1 MDQALSLFDDQI
13 ANWFDETY
21 GEPTDIQRQ
30 AWPKIAEQE
39 NLLISAPTGSGKTLT
54 AFLWAINQFVTGQF
68 ATGATRVLYIS
79 PLKAL
84 NNDIQRNL
92 LTPLAALRMRADQQ
106 GLPFPSIRVQT
117 RSGDTEQI
125 ERRRMLRH
133 PPEILIT
140 TPESLNILLT
150 SKSGESMLQH
160 IETVILDEI
169 HGVVGDKRGVYLMSA
184 VERLVP
190 LSGEFQRISLS
201 ATVKPMQSI
210 ADFVAG
216 YQLLPGG
223 SFKRRAIQCLNSTA
237 PKQYSVSVRY
247 PESAANR
254 PVEEKVWDSLAEDF
268 VTKIRGNT
276 STLLFVNSR
285 SLAETLTHKINTI
298 ANETLA
304 YAHHGSLSREIR
316 HEVEQKLKNGELA
329 AIVATSTLE
338 MGIDIGALDEVLL
351 IQAPE
356 GIASAI
362 QRIGRAGHG
371 VGETSRCTLYPTH
384 PLDFIESAV
393 LAKAVLDG
401 DIEPIKTINCPL
413 DVLAQVII
421 SMTSTRAWNLLDL
434 FQELRRSTPFHGLKQ
449 QQFDLLIDMLNGRYG
464 EDRIRELRPKVIV
477 DQIKQTIESR
487 RGTTL
492 SLYMSGGVIPDRGYF
507 QIRHQD
513 SNARIGELDEEF
525 VWEAYVGKVFAFG
538 TQHWQIKKITHNDVV
553 VGPAKPTAIAPPFW
567 KSEGMNRTFHYAD
580 RIGRFLEEADD
591 ELFEESF
598 VQRLLTDH
606 HLEPLICQELIALLQ
621 KQQAHT
627 QAPLPH
633 RHHLLIEK
641 IQAVAGNQS
650 GYQIVFHTGWGNR
663 INRPLGL
670 AMEAAWLDRW
680 GEQPEIFVT
689 DQCLVLQM
697 IEEFGA
703 RSLIDLISTADIEQL
718 LRKRLEGSGF
728 FGARFRENA
737 GRALLLSK
745 GKFNERKPLWMSR
758 LQSQK
763 LLDVVS
769 KYEDFP
775 ILLETWRT
783 CLQDEFDLENLRLVL
798 AELATGEIRVTEVA
812 CQQPSPFAQTVAWDQ
827 INEYMYMND
836 KPRSSTSSN
845 LSRDLLESLVF
856 QPALRPAIAT
866 TIIQDFLLRRQRT
879 LPGYEPQTEV
889 EQVEWVKERLLIPER
904 EWWLELGELSTH
916 ASQPNLPSG
925 LEILSHNGAG
935 MIVAAEDASLVND
948 QLSELSPT
956 LLSNWLQ
963 YYGPITLDQICELI
977 GTNAPETEAA
987 LIRLLGDNTLIAG
1000 PLVKDDEQLYY
1011 CDAANFEVLLR
1022 FVRQAARVN
1031 FEPLPIGH
1039 LTPFLYRWQCRYIG
1053 KAAEDDLPGLIDVL
1067 QCLPLEPEAW
1077 EQHLLPSRLANYD
1090 SRSLDLMM
1098 QSGGLYW
1105 IGNQKQKIQFCFA
1118 DNLTL
1123 LDDNLSIDLQSD
1135 FHTKVQA
1142 DSGPD
1147 VDTDSSADSI
1157 NKAAPEHPLFSD
1169 PFSRYDFL
1177 TLLDKTGLVASA
1189 LAEQLWQA
1197 VWKGNVSNDTFI
1209 ALRSGIVNKFN
1220 VTEATPSRL
1229 PRSRRAGFRNWKRDI
1244 PFAGDWHQ
1252 IRYPEPPVDTIE
1264 TEERNKERVRLL
1276 LDRYGILFRELLLHE
1291 QAAFRWQNV
1300 FRSIRMMELAGELY
1314 SGYFFTDIPGPQ
1326 FISPA
1331 ALAALTSPSSR
1342 QLFWL
1347 NATDPISA
1355 CGMALPEAPTSITT
1369 AAITTTAT
1377 KRLPRRVAGNYL
1389 TYSGDELILVVE
1401 QHGKKLNFYLPPDA
1415 ESIQASFDVLHH
1427 LLERRFAPKSKITL
1441 NLINNEPAR
1450 QSAYLVPLAEA
1461 FDLVRDHKS
1470 VYLQK
1475 KIHL

>member
-30 AWPKIAEQE
+30 AWPKIAEQK

-68 ATGATRVLYIS
+68 ETGATRVLYIS

-92 LTPLAALRMRADQQ
+92 ISPLAALQKRAEEA

-150 SKSGESMLQH
+150 SKSGEAMLRH

-169 HGVVGDKRGVYLMSA
+169 HGIVGDKRGVYLMSA

-190 LSGEFQRISLS
+190 LAGEFQRISLS
-201 ATVKPMQSI
+201 ATVKPMQHI
-210 ADFVAG
+210 ANFVAG
-216 YQLLPGG
+216 YRRLPGG
-223 SFKRRAIQCLNSTA
+223 PFKQRSIECLNSTA
-237 PKQYSVSVRY
+237 KKHYAISVRY
-247 PESAANR
+247 PEATANR
-254 PVEEKVWDSLAEDF
+254 PIEEKVWDSLAEDF
-268 VTKIRGNT
+268 VTKIRANR

-285 SLAETLTHKINTI
+285 TLAETLTHKINT
-298 ANETLA
+298 AASETLA

-316 HEVEQKLKNGELA
+316 LEVEQKLKNGELA

-338 MGIDIGALDEVLL
+338 MGIDIGALDEVIL

-393 LAKAVLDG
+393 LGKAVLEG
-401 DIEPIKTINCPL
+401 DIEPIKTIRCPL

-421 SMTSTRAWNLLDL
+421 SMTSTRVWHLDDL

-449 QQFDLLIDMLNGRYG
+449 QQFDLIINMLNGRYG

-477 DQIKQTIESR
+477 DQRLQTIESR

-513 SNARIGELDEEF
+513 NNARIGELDEEF
-525 VWEAYVGKVFAFG
+525 VWEAFVGKVFAFG

-553 VGPAKPTAIAPPFW
+553 VAPAKPTAIAPPFW

-580 RIGRFLEEADD
+580 RIGRFLEAADE
-591 ELFEESF
+591 ELFNESF
-598 VQRLLTDH
+598 AQRLMNDH
-606 HLEPLICQELIALLQ
+606 HLEPLVCKELIALLQ
-621 KQQAHT
+621 KQQVHT
-627 QAPLPH
+627 RAPLPH

-641 IQAVAGNQS
+641 IQAAAGNQS
-650 GYQIVFHTGWGNR
+650 GYQIVIHTGWGNR

-670 AMEAAWLDRW
+670 AMEAAWLDLW

-697 IEEFGA
+697 IEDFDA
-703 RSLIDLISTADIEQL
+703 RDLLALVSAADIEQL

-763 LLDVVS
+763 LLDVVA
-769 KYEDFP
+769 KYQDFP

-798 AELATGEIRVTEVA
+798 NELANGEIRVSEVSS
-812 CQQPSPFAQTVAWDQ
+812 QQPSPFAQTVAWDQ
-827 INEYMYMND
+827 INEYMYMSD

-856 QPALRPAIAT
+856 QPALRPAIPAK
-866 TIIQDFLLRRQRT
+866 IIQDFLLRRQRT
-879 LPGYEPQTEV
+879 LPGYEPQTKV
-889 EQVEWVKERLLIPER
+889 DRVEWVKERLLIPEQ
-904 EWWLELGELSTH
+904 EWQHDPLVSSDLPDL
-916 ASQPNLPSG
+916 PDLPSG
-925 LEILSHNGAG
+925 LETLVHNGAR
-935 MIVAAEDASLVND
+935 MIVAAEDATLVNS
-948 QLSELSPT
+948 QLAELNPT
-956 LLSNWLQ
+956 LLGNWLQ
-963 YYGPITLDQICELI
+963 YYGPISLDQICQHI
-977 GTNAPETEAA
+977 GTSPAETEAA
-987 LIRLLGDNTLIAG
+987 LSLLLGDNTIIAG
-1000 PLVKDDEQLYY
+1000 PLILDDEQLYY

-1022 FVRQAARVN
+1022 FVRRAARVN
-1031 FEPLPIGH
+1031 FEPLPLAQ

-1053 KAAEDDLPGLIDVL
+1053 QDAEDDLPGLIDVL
-1067 QCLPLEPEAW
+1067 QCLPMQPEAW
-1077 EQHLLPSRLANYD
+1077 EQHILPARLAGYD
-1090 SRSLDLMM
+1090 GRSLDLMM

-1105 IGNQKQKIQFCFA
+1105 IGDQKQKVQFCFA

-1123 LDDNLSIDLQSD
+1123 LDDN
-1135 FHTKVQA
+1135 
-1142 DSGPD
+1142 
-1147 VDTDSSADSI
+1147 SSAEA
-1157 NKAAPEHPLFSD
+1157 KARAEPELEQVREHEHEQQLFSD
-1169 PFSRYDFL
+1169 PYSRYDFL
-1177 TLLDKTGLVASA
+1177 TLLDKTGLAASE
-1189 LAEQLWQA
+1189 LAAQLWQS
-1197 VWKGNVSNDTFI
+1197 VWKGSVSNDTFI
-1209 ALRSGIVNKFN
+1209 ALRAGILNKFN
-1220 VTEATPSRL
+1220 VKEATPAKL
-1229 PRSRRAGFRNWKRDI
+1229 PRSRRAGFRHWKREI

-1252 IRYPEPPVDTIE
+1252 IRYPDPPSDTLEIE
-1264 TEERNKERVRLL
+1264 DRNKERVRLL

-1291 QAAFRWQNV
+1291 QAAFRWRNL
-1300 FRSIRMMELAGELY
+1300 FRSIRLMELSGELY
-1314 SGYFFTDIPGPQ
+1314 SGYFFSDIPGPQ
-1326 FISPA
+1326 FVSPA
-1331 ALAALTSPSSR
+1331 ALASLSAPSSG
-1342 QLFWL
+1342 QIFWL

-1355 CGMALPEAPTSITT
+1355 CGMALPEL
-1369 AAITTTAT
+1369 TTTAPN
-1377 KRLPRRVAGNYL
+1377 LPRRVAGNYL
-1389 TYSGDELILVVE
+1389 TYSENKLILVVE
-1401 QHGKKLNFYLPPDA
+1401 QHGKKLNFHLPPDA
-1415 ESIQASFDVLHH
+1415 ETIQASFGVLHH

-1441 NLINNEPAR
+1441 NLINGIPAR
-1450 QSAYLVPLAEA
+1450 QSPYLAPLEAA

-1470 VYLQK
+1470 VHLQK
-1475 KIHL
+1475 KFSI

>member
-1 MDQALSLFDDQI
+1 MDQTLSLFDDQI
-13 ANWFDETY
+13 ANWFHETY

-54 AFLWAINQFVTGQF
+54 AFLWAINQFVTGKF
-68 ATGATRVLYIS
+68 ETGATRVLYIS

-92 LTPLAALRMRADQQ
+92 LSPLAALQKRAEAA

-117 RSGDTEQI
+117 RSGDTEQV
-125 ERRRMLRH
+125 ERRRMLRQ

-150 SKSGESMLQH
+150 SKSGESMLHH

-201 ATVKPMQSI
+201 ATVKPMEHV

-216 YQLLPGG
+216 YRLLPNG
-223 SFKRRAIQCLNSTA
+223 SFQPRAIQCLNSTA
-237 PKQYSVSVRY
+237 TKQYSVSVRY
-247 PESAANR
+247 PESTANR

-268 VTKIRGNT
+268 VTKIHANT

-285 SLAETLTHKINTI
+285 TLAETLTHKINT
-298 ANETLA
+298 AADETLA

-316 HEVEQKLKNGELA
+316 LEVEQKLKNGELA

-338 MGIDIGALDEVLL
+338 MGIDIGALDEVIL

-393 LAKAVLDG
+393 LSKAVLDG

-421 SMTSTRAWNLLDL
+421 SMTSTRVWKLMDL
-434 FQELRRSTPFHGLKQ
+434 FQELRRSTPFHDLKQ
-449 QQFDLLIDMLNGRYG
+449 QQFDLIINMLNGRYG

-477 DQIKQTIESR
+477 DQRQQTIESR

-513 SNARIGELDEEF
+513 NNARIGELDEEF

-553 VGPAKPTAIAPPFW
+553 VAPAKPTALAPPFW

-580 RIGRFLEEADD
+580 RIGRFLEAADA
-591 ELFEESF
+591 ELFDESF
-598 VQRLLTDH
+598 AQCLMTDH
-606 HLEPLICQELIALLQ
+606 HLEPLVCKELIALLQ

-627 QAPLPH
+627 QTPLPH

-641 IQAVAGNQS
+641 IQAAAGNQS
-650 GYQIVFHTGWGNR
+650 GYQIVIHTGWGSR

-697 IEEFGA
+697 IEDFDAHNLLELVSA
-703 RSLIDLISTADIEQL
+703 SDIEQL

-737 GRALLLSK
+737 GRSLLLSK

-769 KYEDFP
+769 KYQDFP

-798 AELATGEIRVTEVA
+798 GELATGEIRVSEVSS
-812 CQQPSPFAQTVAWDQ
+812 QQPSPFAQTVAWDQ
-827 INEYMYMND
+827 INEYMYMGD

-856 QPALRPAIAT
+856 QPALRPAIPAN
-866 TIIQDFLLRRQRT
+866 IIQDFLVRRQRT

-889 EQVEWVKERLLIPER
+889 DLVEWVKERLLIPAR
-904 EWWLELGELSTH
+904 EWWHDSLSSHELPDLS
-916 ASQPNLPSG
+916 NLPG
-925 LEILSHNGAG
+925 DLEILIHNGAR
-935 MIVAAEDASLVND
+935 MIVAAEDASLVNS
-948 QLSELSPT
+948 QLAELSPT
-956 LLSNWLQ
+956 LLGNWLQ
-963 YYGPITLDQICELI
+963 YYGPITLDQICEHI
-977 GTNAPETEAA
+977 GTSSAETEAA
-987 LIRLLGDNTLIAG
+987 LSRLLGDNTLIVG
-1000 PLVKDDEQLYY
+1000 PLVKDDELLYY

-1022 FVRQAARVN
+1022 FVRQAARIN
-1031 FEPLPIGH
+1031 FEPLPLAQ
-1039 LTPFLYRWQCRYIG
+1039 LTPFLYQWQCRYIG
-1053 KAAEDDLPGLIDVL
+1053 KDAEDDLPGLIDIL
-1067 QCLPLEPEAW
+1067 QCLPMDPEAW
-1077 EQHLLPSRLANYD
+1077 EQHLLPSRLAGYD

-1105 IGNQKQKIQFCFA
+1105 VGDQKQKVQFCFA
-1118 DNLTL
+1118 DNLPL
-1123 LDDNLSIDLQSD
+1123 LDDEAYSNS
-1135 FHTKVQA
+1135 
-1142 DSGPD
+1142 
-1147 VDTDSSADSI
+1147 
-1157 NKAAPEHPLFSD
+1157 APEHPLFAD
-1169 PFSRYDFL
+1169 RFSRYDFL
-1177 TLLDKTGLVASA
+1177 TLLDKTGLVASE

-1197 VWKGNVSNDTFI
+1197 VWKGSISNDTFI
-1209 ALRSGIVNKFN
+1209 ALRSGILNKFK
-1220 VTEATPSRL
+1220 VTETTPNRL
-1229 PRSRRAGFRNWKRDI
+1229 PRSHRASFRNWKREI
-1244 PFAGDWHQ
+1244 PFAGNWHQ
-1252 IRYPEPPVDTIE
+1252 IRHPEPSADTIE

-1291 QAAFRWQNV
+1291 QTAFRWRNL
-1300 FRSIRMMELAGELY
+1300 FRSIRLMELSGELY
-1314 SGYFFTDIPGPQ
+1314 SGYFFDDIPGPQ
-1326 FISPA
+1326 FISPT
-1331 ALAALTSPSSR
+1331 ALASLTAPSSR
-1342 QLFWL
+1342 QTFWL
-1347 NATDPISA
+1347 NATDPIST
-1355 CGMALPEAPTSITT
+1355 CGMALPEL
-1369 AAITTTAT
+1369 AT
-1377 KRLPRRVAGNYL
+1377 VTKYLPRRVAGNYL
-1389 TYSGDELILVVE
+1389 TYSGNELILVVE
-1401 QHGKKLNFYLPPDA
+1401 QHGKKLRFYLPPDA
-1415 ESIQASFDVLHH
+1415 ETIQASFGILHH

-1441 NLINNEPAR
+1441 NLINDEPAR
-1450 QSAYLVPLAEA
+1450 QSAYLAPLAES

-1470 VYLQK
+1470 IYLQK
-1475 KIHL
+1475 KFSV